1 MNPKLFLALIL
12 FFAIFV
18 NLLLTVR
25 EGACSYVDETD
36 NVEYT
41 GAPTSKQN
49 SLEKRGAPVKGTS
62 PSAEK

>member
-12 FFAIFV
+12 FLSILI

-25 EGACSYVDETD
+25 EGACSYVDEGD

-41 GAPTSKQN
+41 GTPGSKQN
-49 SLEKRGAPVKGTS
+49 SVIWQLS
-62 PSAEK
+62 III